1 MADLSTTYMGLAL
14 QNPIMV
20 SSSSLTSEVDRI
32 RAAEEAGAGAVV
44 LKSLFEEQIIEDANR
59 PVQEGPSTWFP
70 EISDY
75 VRGNTMWAGP
85 EAYLQLI
92 REAKAAVSM
101 PVIGSINCVFPG
113 WWASYAAEMERAGA
127 DAIELN
133 VSPIPGDIG
142 KTSAEIEAS
151 IVKIVRNVKEK
162 VTVPVG
168 VKLGPN
174 YTAMLELAKALSK
187 AGADGIVLFNR
198 FYKFDIDL
206 EQLDLTHGP
215 KFSHPDELSEGLRW
229 MTLLSGRVEAD
240 LAATTGIHDET
251 AALKMLLAGAHAVQI
266 CSALYLNGMER
277 ISHILSG
284 ITKWMDRKGF
294 KNIDAFRG
302 KLSQQQSDEPEKFQ
316 RLQFIRMLVGI
327 D

>member
-1 MADLSTTYMGLAL
+1 MADLSTTYMGLKL
-14 QNPIMV
+14 QNPVMV
-20 SSSSLTSEVDRI
+20 SSSSLTSDVDRI
-32 RAAEEAGAGAVV
+32 RAAEDAGAGAVV

-59 PVQEGPSTWFP
+59 PVQDGPTTWFP

-101 PVIGSINCVFPG
+101 PILGSINCVFPG

-133 VSPIPGDIG
+133 ISPIPGDIG
-142 KTSAEIEAS
+142 KSSAEIEES
-151 IVKIVRNVKEK
+151 MVNIVRGVKEK

-174 YTAMLELAKALSK
+174 YTAMLELARQLSK
-187 AGADGIVLFNR
+187 AGADGLVLFNR

-206 EQLDLTHGP
+206 DNLDLTHGP

-240 LAATTGIHDET
+240 LAATTGVHDET
-251 AALKMLLAGAHAVQI
+251 SALKMILAGAHAVQI
-266 CSALYLNGMER
+266 CSTLYLNGMER
-277 ISHILSG
+277 ISHIING
-284 ITKWMDRKGF
+284 IRTWMDRKGF
-294 KNIDAFRG
+294 ADLDAFRG
-302 KLSQQQSDEPEKFQ
+302 RLSQQSSDEPEKFQ